1 MTVKDWSDDIL
12 LVELSNDPIFTE
24 DIVAAIERLESH
36 PTLDAVL
43 SFQSVTFI
51 NSSNLAK
58 LLKLRR
64 ILVQNERQLRLC
76 GISSHA
82 WGIFLTTGLDKIF
95 NFTDDIATALT
106 SLQINRNNVGAEGES
121 AGRQ

>member
-1 MTVKDWSDDIL
+1 MPVKDWSDDIL

-95 NFTDDIATALT
+95 NFTDDVATALT
-106 SLQINRNNVGAEGES
+106 SLQINRNNAGAEGES
-121 AGRQ
+121 ADRQ

>member
-1 MTVKDWSDDIL
+1 MPVKDWSDDIL

-95 NFTDDIATALT
+95 NFTDDVATALT

-121 AGRQ
+121 ADRQ

>member
-1 MTVKDWSDDIL
+1 MPVKDWSDDIL

-95 NFTDDIATALT
+95 NFTDDVATALT
-106 SLQINRNNVGAEGES
+106 SLQINRNNAGAEDES
-121 AGRQ
+121 IDRQ

>member
-1 MTVKDWSDDIL
+1 MPVKDWSDDIL

-24 DIVAAIERLESH
+24 DIVAAIERLESR
-36 PTLDAVL
+36 PTQDAVL

-95 NFTDDIATALT
+95 NFTDDVATALT